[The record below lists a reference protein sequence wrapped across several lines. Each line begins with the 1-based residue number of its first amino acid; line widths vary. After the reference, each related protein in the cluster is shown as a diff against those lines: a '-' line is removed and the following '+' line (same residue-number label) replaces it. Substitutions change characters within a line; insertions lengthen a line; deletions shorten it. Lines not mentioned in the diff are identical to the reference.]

1 MTQACVTDR
10 NRSTEYFRD
19 GSRQPEM
26 DMPNR
31 YGLRPWEPTI
41 AAGPRNSG
49 RYYSD
54 TEAAGGGER
63 SRWVWATSA
72 R

>member
-10 NRSTEYFRD
+10 NTSTAYFRD
-19 GSRQPEM
+19 GSRQREM
-26 DMPNR
+26 VMPNR
-31 YGLRPWEPTI
+31 YDLRPWEPAI
-41 AAGPRNSG
+41 VVGSRRSVPR
-49 RYYSD
+49 YSD
-54 TEAAGGGER
+54 AAVPGAVR